1 MVMVPAREPRLAQLT
16 LVHLSAG
23 RALAVLVDED
33 GGIENRVVD
42 LPPGL
47 MPGALEEASN
57 YITARLRGARWA
69 RARRRCRPRSPR
81 ARLL

>member
-33 GGIENRVVD
+33 GGSRT
-42 LPPGL
+42 
-47 MPGALEEASN
+47 ALS
-57 YITARLRGARWA
+57 ICRRG
-69 RARRRCRPRSPR
+69 
-81 ARLL
+81 